1 MNYLR
6 KRLYEMRKKRNTGTS
21 KTVQGQSLNITDAVS
36 SDVDEFVIY
45 GSTRQ
50 EWSAT
55 ALSPDNPKEIL
66 TANGF
71 NLTVNHM
78 KNEITDEYM
87 KKFWDKT
94 QWSYNKDRDDW
105 NNSVYYRSPILK
117 LKGNTPYTLYKSY
130 YGKTKPRLNFPLT
143 VTFYG
148 GGRYADKPDDSN
160 SGWNFGL
167 WHTDAIY
174 SRFHRFTERA
184 DGEFTFHVADVEY
197 NNAIKKNSA
206 MMNGMV
212 ITEGTYTIDQMQ
224 QDNITIPSE
233 ITLDNGTTLKLYM
246 RSVPNSNGEFCIG
259 DSIEMH
265 ENKVYY
271 VQRCRKITLEED
283 GINVN
288 YYSTIENNSSTVC
301 TVKVNVSA
309 YGGAM
314 PQNYTT
320 LNVVPVSNCF
330 KGCLKKSTNDIYT
343 TFLGVQ
349 GDWAGALQFRIDRTV
364 IDSYDSTLSNSAK
377 VKKYFK
383 DLYDAGKAVT
393 VVYPL
398 ATAKTTEITNSD
410 LGRKLLSFRLKQHNT
425 ISTDNFYC
433 NQIKLKYKAR

>member
-1 MNYLR
+1 MNYLQ
-6 KRLYEMRKKRNTGTS
+6 KRLYEMRKKQNMGTV
-21 KTVQGQSLNITDAVS
+21 KTVQGQSLNITDAGF
-36 SDVDEFVIY
+36 SDVDELVIY

-78 KNEITDEYM
+78 KNEITNEYM
-87 KKFWDKT
+87 EKFWDKT
-94 QWSYNKDRDDW
+94 QWSYNKERDDW
-105 NNSVYYRSPILK
+105 INSGYFRSPILN

-130 YGKTKPRLNFPLT
+130 YGKTKPVLNIPLT
-143 VTFYG
+143 GSFYG
-148 GGRYADKPDDSN
+148 GIRYTDTTTDTNGGYNK
-160 SGWNFGL
+160 GL
-167 WHTDAIY
+167 WHADVNY
-174 SRFHRFTERA
+174 SNFQRFTERA
-184 DGEFTFHVADVEY
+184 DGEFTFHVTEAYDTL
-197 NNAIKKNSA
+197 KHKNSA

-233 ITLDNGTTLKLYM
+233 ITLDNGTALKLYM
-246 RSVPNSNGEFCIG
+246 QSVPNSNGEFCIG
-259 DSIEMH
+259 DSIEIR

-271 VQRCRKITLEED
+271 VQRCRKITLED
-283 GINVN
+283 GETNVG
-288 YYSTIENNSSTVC
+288 YYSTIDNISSTVC
-301 TVKVNVSA
+301 TVKVNVYSF
-309 YGGAM
+309 AM
-314 PQNYTT
+314 SQNYTT
-320 LNVVPVSNCF
+320 LNVVPVSNSF

-343 TFLGVQ
+343 VFLGVQ

-383 DLYDAGKAVT
+383 DLYDADKAVT

>member
-1 MNYLR
+1 
-6 KRLYEMRKKRNTGTS
+6 MRKKRNTGTA

-36 SDVDEFVIY
+36 SDVDELVIY

-105 NNSVYYRSPILK
+105 DNSGYYRSPILN

-143 VTFYG
+143 GLFYG
-148 GGRYADKPDDSN
+148 GGRYADKPANSN
-160 SGWNFGL
+160 NGWNFGL
-167 WHTDAIY
+167 WHVDAIY
-174 SRFHRFTERA
+174 SRFYRFTERA
-184 DGEFTFHVADVEY
+184 DGEFTFHVADGEY
-197 NNAIKKNSA
+197 GTAKKNSA

-233 ITLDNGTTLKLYM
+233 ITLDNGTALKLYM
-246 RSVPNSNGEFCIG
+246 QSVPNSNGEFCIG
-259 DSIEMH
+259 DSIEIR

-271 VQRCRKITLEED
+271 VQRCRKITLED
-283 GINVN
+283 GETNVG
-288 YYSTIENNSSTVC
+288 YYSTIDNISSTVC
-301 TVKVNVSA
+301 TVKVNVYSF
-309 YGGAM
+309 AM
-314 PQNYTT
+314 SQNYTT
-320 LNVVPVSNCF
+320 LNVVPVSNSF

-343 TFLGVQ
+343 VFLGVQ

-383 DLYDAGKAVT
+383 DLYDADKAVT